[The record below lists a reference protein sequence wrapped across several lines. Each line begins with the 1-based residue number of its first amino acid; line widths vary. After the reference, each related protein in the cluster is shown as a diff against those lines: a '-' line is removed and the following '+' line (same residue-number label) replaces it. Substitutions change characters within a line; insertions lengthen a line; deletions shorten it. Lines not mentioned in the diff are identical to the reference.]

1 MIWCIKTFIIAYVKT
16 QKNKIY
22 YPLCQ
27 IYSPTNKGM
36 FLLRVLIREKHFDT
50 DCHQV
55 LEKVPCVWK
64 QEPHQ
69 VQNIAPQCLHRFPVC
84 LKELANCDTDQIS

>member
-1 MIWCIKTFIIAYVKT
+1 MYQDIYNCICQNT
-16 QKNKIY
+16 KNKIY

-27 IYSPTNKGM
+27 IYSSTNKGM
-36 FLLRVLIREKHFDT
+36 FLLRVLIRDKHFDT

-69 VQNIAPQCLHRFPVC
+69 VQDIVPSGSTGSQFVLRN
-84 LKELANCDTDQIS
+84 